1 MKSIFKTIPSHI
13 FIKEAESY
21 CHSLIH
27 LVFHYLG
34 LYTESEVNTND
45 GRLDCVV
52 KTPTHIYVIEFK
64 LNKSAEEAM
73 QQIKDK
79 GYAEKYRADPRETV
93 LVGVNFSSELKT
105 VEEWK
110 SEGL

>member
-1 MKSIFKTIPSHI
+1 
-13 FIKEAESY
+13 
-21 CHSLIH
+21 LIH

-64 LNKSAEEAM
+64 LDKSADAALK
-73 QQIKDK
+73 QIRDK
-79 GYAEKYRADPRETV
+79 GYAEKYRADPREKV

-105 VEEWK
+105 VDGWK
-110 SEGL
+110 SEVLV